1 MGTDKEQALKK
12 TISQFTNLID
22 GKVKSNVSVA
32 TIIKYYEIQLGII
45 SSQEEINMPT
55 SNITQCFIEEDINQ
69 MEREQDDFYEQFGI

>member
-69 MEREQDDFYEQFGI
+69 MEREQDNFYEQFGI

>member
-1 MGTDKEQALKK
+1 MRTDKEQALKK
-12 TISQFTNLID
+12 TINQFTNLID

>member
-1 MGTDKEQALKK
+1 MRTDKEQALKK

-55 SNITQCFIEEDINQ
+55 SNIV
-69 MEREQDDFYEQFGI
+69 

>member
-1 MGTDKEQALKK
+1 MRTDKEQALKK

>member
-1 MGTDKEQALKK
+1 MRTDKEQALKK

-69 MEREQDDFYEQFGI
+69 MEREQDNFYEQFGI